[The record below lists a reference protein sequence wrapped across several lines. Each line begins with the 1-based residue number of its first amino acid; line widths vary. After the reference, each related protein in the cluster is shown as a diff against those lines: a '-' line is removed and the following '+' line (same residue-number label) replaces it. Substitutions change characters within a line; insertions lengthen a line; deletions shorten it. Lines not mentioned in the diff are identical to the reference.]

1 MNQKIEL
8 RKCIESSENESF
20 RWEYMNILCNNGVP
34 FVSYAFWFGGSMK
47 GNRRHSYEQLKS
59 NIGTPFL
66 LFTENNI
73 SKLEVKGHPFHPAV
87 KYTLKYK
94 KGLSGNHLSDYFRI
108 YMSYHFGGAYHD
120 IKSRL
125 DTQSIEESWRYFI
138 NSNIWVVGMA
148 EIGWVAGDSDVK
160 EYILQQEKTGKNDL
174 IVSPDGKW
182 DDQNLKETNLIS
194 NGAWIARPKT
204 DLFKKVNSFAEK
216 RLTGWYQEI
225 KRYPVLNFKRCCLR
239 NETYGYPVHWTG
251 LQGSIF
257 HPYQAVY
264 RSHII
269 RDLPWYDLQ
278 GTFHYSDKSERV
290 VI

>member
-1 MNQKIEL
+1 MHQKIEL
-8 RKCIESSENESF
+8 RKCNESSENESF
-20 RWEYMNILCNNGVP
+20 RWEYMNISCNNGVP

-160 EYILQQEKTGKNDL
+160 EYILQQENY
-174 IVSPDGKW
+174 
-182 DDQNLKETNLIS
+182 LKS
-194 NGAWIARPKT
+194 MSS
-204 DLFKKVNSFAEK
+204 KV
-216 RLTGWYQEI
+216 I
-225 KRYPVLNFKRCCLR
+225 
-239 NETYGYPVHWTG
+239 
-251 LQGSIF
+251 
-257 HPYQAVY
+257 
-264 RSHII
+264 
-269 RDLPWYDLQ
+269 
-278 GTFHYSDKSERV
+278 
-290 VI
+290 